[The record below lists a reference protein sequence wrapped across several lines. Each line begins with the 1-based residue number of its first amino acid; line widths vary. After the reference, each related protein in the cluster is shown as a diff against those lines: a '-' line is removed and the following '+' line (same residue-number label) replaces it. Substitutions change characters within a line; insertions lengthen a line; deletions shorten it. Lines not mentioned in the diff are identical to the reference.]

1 MKMASSN
8 APTVIKILQDKGEI
22 NDELDFAL
30 MNYLIINRG
39 TGYTACQPQLVELE
53 NSKKAIKMNVDH
65 TFIDKDN
72 HLMGLGIVGTLF
84 IDVDSLQVMF
94 CSSAD
99 ELEQNIEKL
108 KNAGIQPQPRPK
120 GKY

>member
-1 MKMASSN
+1 MSLPITPNVKK
-8 APTVIKILQDKGEI
+8 VLQERGEI
-22 NDELDFAL
+22 SDEIDYAI
-30 MNYLIINRG
+30 MNYLISNRG

-53 NSKKAIKMNVDH
+53 NNKQAIKMNIDS
-65 TFIDKDN
+65 TFINKSN

-84 IDVDSLQVMF
+84 VDVDSLQVMF
-94 CSSAD
+94 CSSSE

-108 KNAGIQPQPRPK
+108 KNAGIQPQARPK

>member
-1 MKMASSN
+1 MNMTSSN

-30 MNYLIINRG
+30 MNYLITNRG

-65 TFIDKDN
+65 TFIDNDN
-72 HLMGLGIVGTLF
+72 NLMGLGIVGTLF
-84 IDVDSLQVMF
+84 IDVDTLQVMF
-94 CSSAD
+94 CSSSE
-99 ELEQNIEKL
+99 ELVQNIEKL